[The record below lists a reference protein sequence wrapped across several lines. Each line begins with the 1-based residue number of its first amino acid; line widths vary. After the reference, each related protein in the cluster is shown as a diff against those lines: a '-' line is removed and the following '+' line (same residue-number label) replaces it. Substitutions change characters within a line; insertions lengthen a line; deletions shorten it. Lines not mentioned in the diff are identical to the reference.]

1 MAFNIND
8 IRGQLA
14 FGGARPSL
22 FQVFITNPVNSAADF
37 KVPFLCKTAQLP
49 SSELGLIEV
58 PYFGRKLKMAGDR
71 VFAPWTVTI
80 INDEDFLI
88 RNAMEQWNNSIQL
101 YERNITARA
110 TGAPS
115 LYKSQATV
123 TQYGKAG
130 EILRTYQF
138 NGIFPQVVS
147 AIDLAWADTDV
158 IEEFQVQFQ
167 YDTFEVLGPLGITGR
182 AGGS

>member
-8 IRGQLA
+8 IRAQLA

-22 FQVFITNPVNSAADF
+22 FQVIISNPVNPVADL
-37 KVPFLCKTAQLP
+37 KLPFLCKAAQIP
-49 SSELGLIEV
+49 SSQLGLIEV
-58 PYFGRKLKMAGDR
+58 PYFGRRIKIAGDR
-71 VFAPWTVTI
+71 TFDAWTVTV

-88 RNAMEQWNNSIQL
+88 RNAMEEWNNAINL
-101 YERNITARA
+101 YQQNVTALGS
-110 TGAPS
+110 GAPS

-130 EILRTYQF
+130 ETLRVYQF
-138 NGIFPQVVS
+138 NGIFPQVIS
-147 AIDLAWADTDV
+147 PIDLAWVTQDE

-167 YDTFEVLGPLGITGR
+167 YDSFEILNSVTGN
-182 AGGS
+182 AGGA

>member
-8 IRGQLA
+8 IRAQLT

-22 FQVFITNPVNSAADF
+22 FQCIISNPVNPVADL
-37 KVPFLCKTAQLP
+37 KLPFLCKAAQLP

-80 INDEDFLI
+80 INDEDFAI
-88 RNAMEQWNNSIQL
+88 RNAMENWNNYINL
-101 YERNITARA
+101 YQTNRTALGS
-110 TGAPS
+110 GAPG

-123 TQYGKAG
+123 TQFGKAG

-138 NGIFPQVVS
+138 NGIFPQIVT
-147 AIDLAWADTDV
+147 AIELNWADTDV
-158 IEEFQVQFQ
+158 IEEFQVSFQ
-167 YDTFEVLGPLGITGR
+167 YDTFQVLNGTTGN

>member
-8 IRGQLA
+8 IRAQLTLY
-14 FGGARPSL
+14 GARPSL
-22 FQVFITNPVNSAADF
+22 FQVIISNPINPVADF
-37 KVPFLCKTAQLP
+37 KLPFLCKTAQLP

-80 INDEDFLI
+80 INDEDFLV
-88 RNAMEQWNNSIQL
+88 RNSMENWNNYINL
-101 YERNITARA
+101 YQTNTTALGS
-110 TGAPS
+110 GAPG

-123 TQYGKAG
+123 TQFGKAG

-138 NGIFPQVVS
+138 NGIFPQVI
-147 AIDLAWADTDV
+147 APIDLAWADTDV

-167 YDTFEVLGPLGITGR
+167 YDTFEVLNGTTGN

>member
-8 IRGQLA
+8 IRAQLT

-22 FQVFITNPVNSAADF
+22 FQVIISNPVNPVADL
-37 KVPFLCKTAQLP
+37 KVPFLCKTAQIP
-49 SSELGLIEV
+49 SSTLGLIEV

-71 VFAPWTVTI
+71 RFDPWTVTI

-88 RNAMEQWNNSIQL
+88 RNAMEQWNNSINL
-101 YERNITARA
+101 YQQNVTALGS
-110 TGAPS
+110 GAPS

-123 TQYGKAG
+123 TQFGKAG
-130 EILRTYQF
+130 EILRVYQF
-138 NGIFPQVVS
+138 NGIYPEIVNS
-147 AIDLAWADTDV
+147 IDLAWAAVDE

-167 YDTFEVLGPLGITGR
+167 YDTFEVLNSVTGN
-182 AGGS
+182 AGGA

>member
-8 IRGQLA
+8 IRAQLT

-22 FQVFITNPVNSAADF
+22 FQVIISNPVNPTADL
-37 KVPFLCKTAQLP
+37 KTPFLCKTAQLP

-80 INDEDFLI
+80 INDEDFAV
-88 RNAMEQWNNSIQL
+88 RNAMENWNNYINL
-101 YERNITARA
+101 YQTNRTALGS
-110 TGAPS
+110 GAPG

-123 TQYGKAG
+123 TQFGKAG

-167 YDTFEVLGPLGITGR
+167 YDTFQVLNGTTGN

>member
-8 IRGQLA
+8 IRAQLA

-22 FQVFITNPVNSAADF
+22 FQVIISNPVNPVADI
-37 KVPFLCKTAQLP
+37 KLPFLCKTAQLP
-49 SSELGLIEV
+49 SSQIGVIEV
-58 PYFGRKLKMAGDR
+58 PYFGRKLKIAGDR
-71 VFAPWTVTI
+71 TFDAWTVTI
-80 INDEDFLI
+80 INDEDFLV

-101 YERNITARA
+101 YQQNVTALGS
-110 TGAPS
+110 GAPS

-130 EILRTYQF
+130 EVLRVYQF
-138 NGIFPQVVS
+138 NGIFPQAVGP
-147 AIDLAWADTDV
+147 IDLAWNTVDE

-167 YDTFEVLGPLGITGR
+167 YDTFEVLNSITGN
-182 AGGS
+182 AGGA

>member
-8 IRGQLA
+8 IRAQLT

-22 FQVFITNPVNSAADF
+22 FQVIISNPVNPVADL
-37 KVPFLCKTAQLP
+37 KTPFLCRTAQIP
-49 SSELGLIEV
+49 SSQLGLIEV
-58 PYFGRKLKMAGDR
+58 PYFGRKLKIAGDR
-71 VFAPWTVTI
+71 TFDPWTVTI
-80 INDEDFLI
+80 INDEDFLV
-88 RNAMEQWNNSIQL
+88 RNAMETWNNSIQL
-101 YERNITARA
+101 YQQNVNNLGS
-110 TGAPS
+110 GAPT

-130 EILRTYQF
+130 EILRVYQF

-147 AIDLAWADTDV
+147 PIELDWNTTDE
-158 IEEFQVQFQ
+158 IEVFQVQFQ
-167 YDTFEVLGPLGITGR
+167 YDNFEVLNSITGN

>member
-8 IRGQLA
+8 IRAQLT

-22 FQVFITNPVNSAADF
+22 FQCIISNPVNPVADL
-37 KVPFLCKTAQLP
+37 KLPFLCKAAQLP

-80 INDEDFLI
+80 INDEDFAI
-88 RNAMEQWNNSIQL
+88 RNAMENWNNYINL
-101 YERNITARA
+101 YQTNRTALGS
-110 TGAPS
+110 GAPG

-123 TQYGKAG
+123 TQFGKAG

-138 NGIFPQVVS
+138 NGIFPQVIS
-147 AIDLAWADTDV
+147 PIELAWADTDV
-158 IEEFQVQFQ
+158 IEEFQVSFQ
-167 YDTFEVLGPLGITGR
+167 YDTFQVLNGTTGN

>member
-8 IRGQLA
+8 IRAQLT

-22 FQVFITNPVNSAADF
+22 FQVIISNPVNPVADL
-37 KVPFLCKTAQLP
+37 KTPFLCRTAQIP
-49 SSELGLIEV
+49 SSTLGVIEV
-58 PYFGRKLKMAGDR
+58 PYFGRKLKIAGDR
-71 VFAPWTVTI
+71 VFDPWTVTI
-80 INDEDFLI
+80 INDEDFLV
-88 RNAMEQWNNSIQL
+88 RNAMETWNNSIQL
-101 YERNITARA
+101 YQQNINNLGS
-110 TGAPS
+110 GAPT

-130 EILRTYQF
+130 EILRVYQF

-147 AIDLAWADTDV
+147 PIDLDWNSTDE
-158 IEEFQVQFQ
+158 IEAFQVQFQ
-167 YDTFEVLGPLGITGR
+167 YDNFEVLNSITGN

>member
-8 IRGQLA
+8 IRAQLT

-22 FQVFITNPVNSAADF
+22 FQCIISNPINPVADF
-37 KVPFLCKTAQLP
+37 KLPFLCKAAQLP

-80 INDEDFLI
+80 INDEDFLV
-88 RNAMEQWNNSIQL
+88 RNSMENWNNYISL
-101 YERNITARA
+101 YQANRTALGS
-110 TGAPS
+110 GAPG

-123 TQYGKAG
+123 TQFGKAG

-138 NGIFPQVVS
+138 NGIFPQVI
-147 AIDLAWADTDV
+147 APIDLAWADTDV

-167 YDTFEVLGPLGITGR
+167 YDTFQVLNGTTGN